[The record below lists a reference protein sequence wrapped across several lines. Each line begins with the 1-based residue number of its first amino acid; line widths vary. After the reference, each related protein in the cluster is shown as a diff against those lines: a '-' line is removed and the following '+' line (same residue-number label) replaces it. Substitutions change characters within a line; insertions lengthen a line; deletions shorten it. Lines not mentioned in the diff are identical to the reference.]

1 MPKTNSTLA
10 DEYIARLQNAIRHLN
25 GCESKYLETVAI
37 SESFHGFQGKTLW
50 EGEVVVFELS
60 DHPQAK
66 RAYAWSYGSA
76 DSDKETHVVV
86 LQIPPVTSPQ
96 TAVKAAI
103 AAQIANGRSVGATP
117 ADSCSK

>member
-37 SESFHGFQGKTLW
+37 SESFQGFQGKTLW

-76 DSDKETHVVV
+76 DTDKETQYVVV
-86 LQIPPVTSPQ
+86 LHIPPITSPQ

-103 AAQIANGRSVGATP
+103 AAQMAKGSFT
-117 ADSCSK
+117 